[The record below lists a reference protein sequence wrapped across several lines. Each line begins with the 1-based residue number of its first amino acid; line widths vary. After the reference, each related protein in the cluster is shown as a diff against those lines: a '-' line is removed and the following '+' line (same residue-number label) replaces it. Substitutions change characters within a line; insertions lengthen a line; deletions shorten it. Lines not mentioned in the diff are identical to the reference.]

1 MDGTAA
7 RRVNA
12 GAARYVRDTETMDLA
27 LGCGS
32 NHAVSPE
39 DGLVSAARRGDRRA
53 FAALHR
59 RFAPVVHAVLLA
71 RVPPAE
77 AEDLVQDVFV
87 KALEK
92 IHTLRDGA
100 AVGGWLCTL
109 ARNRAVDFFRRRR
122 STEALPDDLPAQPG
136 GREAALRAR
145 EALDAIRAL
154 PEAYRET
161 LLMRLVEGL
170 TGPEIARLTGLTPG
184 SVRVNLHRG
193 MKLLRERLGVA
204 HE

>member
-1 MDGTAA
+1 MLG
-7 RRVNA
+7 
-12 GAARYVRDTETMDLA
+12 VRFPGTMDLA

-32 NHAVSPE
+32 NLAVSPE
-39 DGLVSAARRGDRRA
+39 EGLVSAARRGDRRA

-109 ARNRAVDFFRRRR
+109 ARNRAADFFRRRR
-122 STEALPDDLPAQPG
+122 RAETLPDDLPAEPSAD
-136 GREAALRAR
+136 RTMRAR
-145 EALDAIRAL
+145 EVLDAIRAL
-154 PEAYRET
+154 PDAYRET
-161 LLMRLVEGL
+161 LLMRLCEGR

-184 SVRVNLHRG
+184 SVRVNLPRG
-193 MKLLRERLGVA
+193 MKLLRARLGA
-204 HE
+204 SDE